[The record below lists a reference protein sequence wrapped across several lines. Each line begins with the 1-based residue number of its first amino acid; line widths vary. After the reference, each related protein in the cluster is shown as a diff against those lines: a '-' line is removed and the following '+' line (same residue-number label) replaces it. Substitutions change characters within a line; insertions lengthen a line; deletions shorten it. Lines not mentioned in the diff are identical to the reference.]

1 MNRITSQPA
10 MISRWQQ
17 GIKSFQA
24 GQARAS
30 AMPAVRFLNIS
41 CYLIYS
47 SADALNLTARLTT
60 RPTII

>member
-1 MNRITSQPA
+1 MIRITSQPA
-10 MISRWQQ
+10 MTFKWPQET
-17 GIKSFQA
+17 KSFRA
-24 GQARAS
+24 GLAPAS

-47 SADALNLTARLTT
+47 SAGALNLTAPLTT